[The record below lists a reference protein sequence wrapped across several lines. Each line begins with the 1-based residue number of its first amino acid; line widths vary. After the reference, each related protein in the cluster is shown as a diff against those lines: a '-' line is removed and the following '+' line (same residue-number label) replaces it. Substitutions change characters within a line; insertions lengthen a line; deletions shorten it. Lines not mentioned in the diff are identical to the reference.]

1 MNDTMMVDQSLTLDK
16 ETAMF
21 VVAVMILILCVF
33 FVGSEMLMALAAAMA
48 LIYIVPTNQL
58 RRMMGYLLVVDVLFS
73 FWLVGVAAATLGG
86 FTIAVLAGLTY
97 SVVSREILAAW
108 GAERVAINGKT
119 QFGQVVAELASQ
131 AVAWSK
137 ALWNGVKTGKVVA
150 PEPLV
155 VEWVESQAAGGFE
168 ATRTGRVWSYLF
180 G

>member
-1 MNDTMMVDQSLTLDK
+1 MDTIIGRELDR

-21 VVAVMILILCVF
+21 VVAVMILVLCVLF
-33 FVGSEMLMALAAAMA
+33 LGSEALMALAAAMA

-58 RRMMGYLLVVDVLFS
+58 RRMLGYITIVDITFS

-108 GAERVAINGKT
+108 GSERIAINGKT
-119 QFGQVVAELASQ
+119 EYGQVFAELATQ
-131 AVAWSK
+131 AVAWGK
-137 ALWNGVKTGKVVA
+137 ALWNGIKTGKVVA
-150 PEPLV
+150 PEALV
-155 VEWVESQAAGGFE
+155 VGWAEDKKPGGFE
-168 ATRTGRVWSYLF
+168 ATRTGRVWTYLF